1 MLTVEDKDEFT
12 KIAKINDIKT
22 IFKTE
27 DAFYFPL
34 NGALIR
40 YERKHY

>member
-12 KIAKINDIKT
+12 KIAKTNNIKT
-22 IFKTE
+22 IFKTD

-34 NGALIR
+34 DGVLIR
-40 YERKHY
+40 YERKRF